1 MERDEDDSNPMEN
14 LETSKI
20 TELNMNEAQAK
31 KDSNPMNV
39 KNQKSLQKAFKTIRS
54 VKDLLFGLY
63 GRK

>member
-1 MERDEDDSNPMEN
+1 MERKEDDSNPMEN

-20 TELNMNEAQAK
+20 TKLNMNEAQAK
-31 KDSNPMNV
+31 KDVSPMNA

-54 VKDLLFGLY
+54 IKDLLFGLY

>member
-1 MERDEDDSNPMEN
+1 MERDEDDSKSMKN

-31 KDSNPMNV
+31 KDSNPMNA
-39 KNQKSLQKAFKTIRS
+39 KNQKTIQKAFKTIRS